1 MEGGGGGGHEDK
13 EWRGKG
19 SITSKT
25 EETDNK
31 EKVKRGKKKRTDT
44 EERHLKRGC
53 KAEGKT
59 RIC

>member
-19 SITSKT
+19 SITSKI

-31 EKVKRGKKKRTDT
+31 EKVERGKKIKRRTDT

-53 KAEGKT
+53 
-59 RIC
+59 R

>member
-19 SITSKT
+19 SITSKI

-31 EKVKRGKKKRTDT
+31 EKVERGKKIKKRTDT

-53 KAEGKT
+53 
-59 RIC
+59 R